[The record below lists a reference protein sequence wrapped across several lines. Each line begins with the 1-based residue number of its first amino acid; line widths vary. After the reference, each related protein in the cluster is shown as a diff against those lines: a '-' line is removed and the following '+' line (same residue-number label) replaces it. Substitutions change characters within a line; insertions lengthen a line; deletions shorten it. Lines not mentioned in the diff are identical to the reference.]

1 MSIQKSLVSKLNIS
15 LTMLNEI
22 YGGDFSVQSIAQTA
36 DIAAI
41 LSQASNGLSLKHN
54 ECIKQ
59 WIQKLVFKTSTSNW
73 VFVCCHSAPNGQRI
87 EFDKQT
93 LF

>member
-41 LSQASNGLSLKHN
+41 
-54 ECIKQ
+54 
-59 WIQKLVFKTSTSNW
+59 
-73 VFVCCHSAPNGQRI
+73 
-87 EFDKQT
+87 
-93 LF
+93 